1 MNCNEIEQQLA
12 DYLGGELEAS
22 AVEIFDAHLSTCDPC
37 RREVASLYETIDALN
52 HLDAPP
58 AGASIRTRWRIGK
71 FQPLAYAATLLIG
84 LGVGWWIRP
93 VVVRQL
99 PTVIHPVSDD
109 GKAPPAGAR
118 RDWADAVLA
127 AYTGRPV
134 STPFARNTVKLVRAL
149 SASPR
154 Y

>member
-22 AVEIFDAHLSTCDPC
+22 AVEAVDAHLAACETC
-37 RREVASLYETIDALN
+37 RREVASLGHTLDALN
-52 HLDAPP
+52 RLDAPVV
-58 AGASIRTRWRIGK
+58 ATSTRARSRIGK
-71 FQPLAYAATLLIG
+71 LQPFAYAATLLIG
-84 LGVGWWIRP
+84 LGVGWWIKSVDIQTRT
-93 VVVRQL
+93 
-99 PTVIHPVSDD
+99 TVIRTGSDD
-109 GKAPPAGAR
+109 GDSPSAD

-127 AYTGRPV
+127 AYTGRSV